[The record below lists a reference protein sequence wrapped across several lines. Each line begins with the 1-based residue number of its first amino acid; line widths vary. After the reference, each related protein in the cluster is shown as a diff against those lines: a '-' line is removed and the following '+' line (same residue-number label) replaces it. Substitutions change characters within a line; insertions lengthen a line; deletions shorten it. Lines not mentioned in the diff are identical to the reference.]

1 LLSFLFK
8 NDPRLEAC
16 LHENAA
22 HVLLGAHG
30 EHVAKIQAAIYIAA
44 GLKIAPRE
52 LAFASY
58 GPSTAK
64 AVLKYKTDRQ
74 IINHS
79 YQQKPDDIVGKMT
92 IAALDAEVRR
102 TEGSPIA
109 MHGRPPTLH
118 GTVGRGCANF
128 PIDVARVGGMLWVA
142 GYGPAGDVCPSV
154 TGAPEWSIRGPLP
167 PEEVHRSM
175 DRFVDDT
182 GLPRYYHHTVGRE
195 SALLYTLYRCCC

>member
-1 LLSFLFK
+1 LRSFLFK

-16 LHENAA
+16 LRENAA
-22 HVLLGAHG
+22 HVLLGADG

-44 GLKIAPRE
+44 GPKIAPRE
-52 LAFASY
+52 VASAIY

-79 YQQKPDDIVGKMT
+79 YQTKPDDIVGKMT
-92 IAALDAEVRR
+92 IAALDAEVWRA
-102 TEGSPIA
+102 EGFPIA
-109 MHGRPPTLH
+109 MRRRPPTLH

-128 PIDVARVGGMLWVA
+128 PIDVAKVGGMLWVA

-154 TGAPEWSIRGPLP
+154 AGAPEWSVRGPLP
-167 PEEVHRSM
+167 PEEVYRGM
-175 DRFVDDT
+175 DRFVEDT
-182 GLPRYYHHTVGRE
+182 GLPRHYHHALGRD
-195 SALLYTLYRCCC
+195 SALLYTLYRYCL